1 MAVPSCVTACQD
13 RSREERV
20 PPSRE
25 ELIAVARAHAAAEAR
40 DDLAATLATLDP
52 EPVYE
57 LQPVGRVLRGMA
69 AARRY
74 YEHFFPR
81 FRPLVA
87 GYELRGE
94 WVTDEGLGQE
104 YVITLRVPGGGSERH
119 AVIGILTFG
128 ARGLAGERVYASE
141 RLLRLMFGPAYEKS
155 EPL

>member
-1 MAVPSCVTACQD
+1 VPA
-13 RSREERV
+13 SR
-20 PPSRE
+20 RE

-40 DDLAATLATLDP
+40 DDLATTLATLEP

-57 LQPVGRVLRGMA
+57 LQPVGRVLRGRA

-74 YEHFFPR
+74 YDHFFAR
-81 FRPLVA
+81 FRPAVA

-104 YVITLRVPGGGSERH
+104 YVIAVRAPGGGVERH

-128 ARGLAGERVYASE
+128 ARALSGERVYASE
-141 RLLRLMFGPAYEKS
+141 RLLRLMFGPAYEES

>member
-1 MAVPSCVTACQD
+1 VP
-13 RSREERV
+13 

-25 ELIAVARAHAAAEAR
+25 ELIAIARAHAAAEAR
-40 DDLAATLATLDP
+40 DDLATTLATLEPD
-52 EPVYE
+52 PVYE

-74 YEHFFPR
+74 YDHFFAH
-81 FRPLVA
+81 FRPAVA

-94 WVTDEGLGQE
+94 WVNDEGLGQE
-104 YVITLRVPGGGSERH
+104 YVITLRSPDGGLERH

-128 ARGLAGERVYASE
+128 ARALSGERVYASE
-141 RLLRLMFGPAYEKS
+141 RLLRRMFGPAWDAS

>member
-1 MAVPSCVTACQD
+1 VP
-13 RSREERV
+13 

-25 ELIAVARAHAAAEAR
+25 ELIAIARAHAAAEAR
-40 DDLAATLATLDP
+40 DDLAATLATLEPD
-52 EPVYE
+52 PVYE

-69 AARRY
+69 GARRY
-74 YEHFFPR
+74 YDHFFAR
-81 FRPLVA
+81 FRPSVA

-104 YVITLRVPGGGSERH
+104 YVITLRAPEGGVERH

-128 ARGLAGERVYASE
+128 ARALSGERVYASE
-141 RLLRLMFGPAYEKS
+141 RLLRRMFGPAYDSS